1 MEVDEASD
9 GTHAQ
14 RSKENM
20 MKIGDYVV
28 IQRKNYSKIHKIS
41 NKLSVMIGNN
51 QLELDNII
59 GRPFSTTF
67 RMVPKEK
74 KRNVFVLEECS
85 KAESLVEKLIKD
97 VASGTDNRNI
107 VGDNS
112 SQKLSKE
119 EIVSLRDS
127 GMSGCDIVS
136 QLLENSKTFQE
147 KTEYSQKKYLSKKEK
162 KYFDYVLIRKP
173 TLRLVCDIIYKQ
185 DPMKI
190 IGLRCDTLSQLI
202 TGVGVS
208 SGGTYIVYESSCEG
222 LPTAALLNYL
232 GDDGYLVH
240 TFPGM
245 TPQRQAIFAMN
256 YSESQKKRLISVS
269 IMSLMEKL
277 NKKVAIESSTSH
289 SQTGDHVQQDINNGG
304 ESGHSELTGV
314 TAFMSSSCGAVM
326 NDESGRHVDVCPDTN
341 LKQSVEETEFSRN
354 ELLTGDQLSCDRS
367 DENNHFILNSGDIR
381 LDDSGSGVTH
391 QTLTSSNDGREE
403 ERIFHDLK
411 RKNAVSE
418 MNEVKK
424 PRWEVDLD
432 RAVDLLSPQN
442 VDGLVVVGRE
452 DPADIVLQLLPY
464 LAPSRN
470 FAVYSWCREPLV
482 ELYIKLKKDGG
493 VINAHLT
500 ETFFRTHQVLP
511 NRTHP
516 DIQMSGSGGYILLGT
531 VVLQHSPKEKNN

>member
-1 MEVDEASD
+1 MEVDEPTD
-9 GTHAQ
+9 GIYTQ
-14 RSKENM
+14 CSKEHT

-28 IQRKNYSKIHKIS
+28 IQRKSYSKIHKIS
-41 NKLSVMIGNN
+41 NKLSVMLGNN
-51 QLELDNII
+51 QLELDNIV

-107 VGDNS
+107 VSDNS

-119 EIVSLRDS
+119 EIVNLRDS

-190 IGLRCDTLSQLI
+190 MGLRCDTLSQLI

-256 YSESQKKRLISVS
+256 YDESQKKRLVSVS
-269 IMSLMEKL
+269 IQSLMEKL
-277 NKKVAIESSTSH
+277 NKKVIIETSTCN
-289 SQTGDHVQQDINNGG
+289 SQSEDQVQQDVNNGK
-304 ESGHSELTGV
+304 ESGHLELTGGSFF
-314 TAFMSSSCGAVM
+314 TSSTCEVVA
-326 NDESGRHVDVCPDTN
+326 DKESERDAEMCHNTN
-341 LKQSVEETEFSRN
+341 LKQSIEETEFSRN
-354 ELLTGDQLSCDRS
+354 EHLTGDQISCNRTPQNKNFSSSETKSND
-367 DENNHFILNSGDIR
+367 L
-381 LDDSGSGVTH
+381 GSSETF
-391 QTLTSSNDGREE
+391 QTLISSNEGQKE
-403 ERIFHDLK
+403 ERVGHDLK
-411 RKNAVSE
+411 RKGAVSE
-418 MNEVKK
+418 LNDVKK
-424 PRWEVDLD
+424 PRWEMDLD

-442 VDGLVVVGRE
+442 ADGLVVVGRE
-452 DPADIVLQLLPY
+452 DPTDIVLPLLPF

-531 VVLQHSPKEKNN
+531 VVHQQSPKE